1 MSESAVEM
9 RESMANK
16 ILIVDDQ
23 PMVRQGVR
31 ALIHASHP
39 DWEICG
45 EASNGK
51 EAFEVVR
58 TLKPDVI
65 ILDILM
71 PEMDGFEL
79 ASKLSNMH
87 SGSRIVVFTMHES
100 RWVLEEVRKSGA
112 QGYVVKSHAGRDLIR
127 AIDTVQSG
135 GTFFES
141 HADFGGH

>member
-1 MSESAVEM
+1 M
-9 RESMANK
+9 RMSMASK

-31 ALIHASHP
+31 ALIHASRP

-51 EAFEVVR
+51 EAFEVVK

-79 ASKLSNMH
+79 ASKLTNLH
-87 SGSRIVVFTMHES
+87 SKSRIVVFTTHES
-100 RWVLEEVRKSGA
+100 RWALEEVRKSGA
-112 QGYVVKSHAGRDLIR
+112 QAYVVKSRAGRDLIR

-135 GTFFES
+135 GTFFGPY
-141 HADFGGH
+141 ADFGHD